1 MSLSE
6 IKFQKYNIY
15 VKKLFNLIITLNPEE
30 QRFLLKNVE
39 KLILTETRASARKVC
54 RIPVRYF
61 YYERVFNNFIL
72 NIGRNGCFIEAPK
85 PLSVGEK
92 ILMDIQLDGDYES
105 IRIKGEVAHSNRM
118 GMGIEFEEV
127 SRNLLEKLGNLLYKI
142 I

>member
-15 VKKLFNLIITLNPEE
+15 MTKLFNLVLTLNPEE

-39 KLILTETRASARKVC
+39 TFTLKEKRASARKVC

-61 YYERVFNNFIL
+61 YKERIFNNFIV
-72 NIGRNGCFIEAPK
+72 NISRDGCFIEAEK

-92 ILMDIQLDGDYES
+92 ILMDIQLDGDAES
-105 IRIKGEVAHSNRM
+105 IRIKGEVANANRM

-127 SRNLLEKLGNLLYKI
+127 SGDLSEKLGNLLFKTI
-142 I
+142 